1 MLLVLR
7 LAFLLDNL
15 APTIA
20 ATALAD
26 AVSAHQLIA
35 CRTRDQCRRIQALM
49 LAAITTP
56 VA

>member
-1 MLLVLR
+1 MLLILR
-7 LAFLLDNL
+7 LASLFNHL

-26 AVSAHQLIA
+26 AMRAHQLIA
-35 CRTRDQCRRIQALM
+35 RRARNQRRCIQALM
-49 LAAITTP
+49 LAAIATA